1 VVDTRSDPLP
11 ARLSRIVGE
20 AGEMAR
26 GRIGGPYGIAGN
38 TVRRRREAAIE
49 EFAAEQ
55 GITPVRA
62 GELARQWE
70 FEANR
75 RGLDANDPSYWSEG
89 RSWMSAHHSG
99 EISEP

>member
-1 VVDTRSDPLP
+1 
-11 ARLSRIVGE
+11 
-20 AGEMAR
+20 MAR

-49 EFAAEQ
+49 QFAAEQ
-55 GITPVRA
+55 GISQVRA

-75 RGLDANDPSYWSEG
+75 RGLDAADPMYWAEG
-89 RSWMSAHHSG
+89 RSWMADLHTG
-99 EISEP
+99 GAADA